1 MTDGISD
8 WHEWHRQ
15 YLEQDSALRRRLA
28 TVQAELRRVL
38 PAELNDPLEI
48 VSLCAGQ
55 GLDVIETLAAY
66 PHVHQVKARLVE
78 LDERNVSVARQRAA
92 EDGLSQ
98 IEVVQGDAARLAAY
112 EGAIPADI
120 VLVCGVF
127 GNISDQDIFHTI
139 DVLPQLCRHA
149 AAVLWTRHRRT
160 PDITPFI
167 REYFAKSHFPEV
179 DFVAPEDAL
188 FSVGVNRYEG
198 EPQPLQSDAKLFTFL
213 TRRPTG
219 DANT

>member
-1 MTDGISD
+1 MTDGIRD

-28 TVQAELRRVL
+28 TVQAQLRIAL
-38 PAELNDPLEI
+38 PAELNGPLQI

-66 PHVHQVKARLVE
+66 PHAHQVKARLVE
-78 LDERNVSVARQRAA
+78 LDERNVSVARQLADK
-92 EDGLSQ
+92 DGLSQ
-98 IEVVQGDAARLAAY
+98 IEIIQGDAARLAAY

-120 VLVCGVF
+120 VLACGVF

-139 DVLPQLCRHA
+139 DTLPQLCRHGA
-149 AAVLWTRHRRT
+149 IVLWTRSRRA
-160 PDITPFI
+160 PDITPI
-167 REYFAKSHFPEV
+167 VREYFVKSHFPEV

-198 EPQPLQSDAKLFTFL
+198 EPQPLRPDAKLFTFL
-213 TRRPTG
+213 TKRPTS
-219 DANT
+219 DVNI